1 MENETKRSVGRPSTQ
16 QAKKTQIK
24 RNEDSLTVKEFMALN
39 SGSVFMLMQSGI
51 TVYDKDSDRVR
62 EIRYCEN
69 ENSIF
74 KDEQSEASV
83 KSPVVFRMG
92 RLFVPKEQP
101 NLRRFLEV
109 HPGNKSNGGSL
120 FEEVNKEEKAQAKMQ
135 DEFLAVDAISLIRT
149 KELDDLLAVALAFGM
164 DIDRPVSEIKHD
176 LLQKAKSNPKVFI
189 DSFDNPIVAMKAK
202 IKQAVSLQ
210 LIKADQ
216 DAIRW
221 FDTNK
226 VIISVPPGQD
236 PVDIMVRYCLTE
248 AAASLVSEID
258 RQMA

>member
-1 MENETKRSVGRPSTQ
+1 METETKRSVGRPAAQ
-16 QAKKTQIK
+16 QTKKTQIK
-24 RNEDSLTVKEFMALN
+24 RNEDSLTVKEFMAIN

-51 TVYDKDSDRVR
+51 TVYDKDSDRIR

-120 FEEVNKEEKAQAKMQ
+120 FEEVNKEAKAEVKMQ
-135 DEFLAVDAISLIRT
+135 DEFLVVDAVSLIRT
-149 KELDDLLAVALAFGM
+149 KELDDLLAVAIAFGM
-164 DIDRPVSEIKHD
+164 DIDRPVTEIKHD
-176 LLQKAKSNPKVFI
+176 LLLKAKSNPKVFI
-189 DSFDNPIVAMKAK
+189 DSFDNPVVAMKAK
-202 IKQAVSLQ
+202 VKQAVSMQ
-210 LIKADQ
+210 IIKADA

-226 VIISVPPGQD
+226 VIVSVPPGQD

-248 AAASLVSEID
+248 AAAPLVSEID
-258 RQMA
+258 RQLA

>member
-74 KDEQSEASV
+74 KDEQSETSV

-236 PVDIMVRYCLTE
+236 PVDIMVRYYLTE